1 MNIQLALT
9 SVAHQV
15 AAGSNRVLD
24 DQIAYGYDARGNRQT
39 QARAGSTAS
48 YTYDAFNHTASISRN
63 AATTYASVA
72 VGDVGYPAGTTTFTT
87 NGLDQRVAKHGPHGS
102 RRYIHGG
109 QTQLLAEA
117 GSGNWSSY
125 IWLGGELVGLV
136 RNNTLYYVHGDH
148 LTRPESVTNGARA
161 VVWKAKNYAQD
172 RKVALDAIGGLNIGF
187 PGQYHD
193 AETGLWYNGYR
204 YYDSRIGKY
213 TQSDPI
219 GLAGGLNT
227 YAYTSGNPVNSI
239 DPFGLTE
246 CDINAAI
253 DFANNLVEKKGL
265 SGIDVPSRVGIAELH
280 DRGPN
285 VLGTTSMGYIFRPV
299 TLDNRYMAEL
309 TDADAVML
317 LGTVLHESMHRAQDW
332 NWSWKSDAE
341 KASEHSAIYQRA
353 NELKGQ
359 LGADFLKERG
369 KQCGCQ

>member
-1 MNIQLALT
+1 MNIDLALT

-15 AAGSNRVLD
+15 AAASNRVLD
-24 DQIAYGYDARGNRQT
+24 DQIAYGYDGRGNRQT

-48 YTYDAFNHTASISRN
+48 YAYDAFNHTASISRN
-63 AATTYASVA
+63 AATTYASVG

-117 GSGNWSSY
+117 GGGSWSSY

-148 LTRPESVTNGARA
+148 LTRPESVTNAARSA
-161 VVWKAKNYAQD
+161 VWKAKNYAQD
-172 RKVALDAIGGLNIGF
+172 RMVALDAIGGLNIGF

-219 GLAGGLNT
+219 GLAGGVNT
-227 YAYTSGNPVNSI
+227 YVYVRGSPISNI
-239 DPFGLTE
+239 DPLGLADFYTGVDLDLVGLTGFE
-246 CDINAAI
+246 VGFGIVLDT
-253 DFANNLVEKKGL
+253 DNLMD
-265 SGIDVPSRVGIAELH
+265 SGIYGTAGPAYGANVGIAIGGGYACREIEGESIGIDANLKAFSVVPAF
-280 DRGPN
+280 DEKGYNGGSISYGP
-285 VLGTTSMGYIFRPV
+285 GIGSSYSTTETR
-299 TLDNRYMAEL
+299 TLSPN
-309 TDADAVML
+309 
-317 LGTVLHESMHRAQDW
+317 
-332 NWSWKSDAE
+332 
-341 KASEHSAIYQRA
+341 AIMRW
-353 NELKGQ
+353 LK
-359 LGADFLKERG
+359 KP
-369 KQCGCQ
+369 